1 MCNFEG
7 VNGAMEEK
15 IDLFETLETDR
26 LILRKIVD
34 DDAEALYRNIYNN
47 FEYFKFYYQFPF
59 ESFEDYKP
67 LVEKYKKW
75 YENGNHFRWG
85 IVLKE
90 TNEIIGLVQLHGKD
104 VSNNNCKIG
113 YIIGYNYTNKGYAK
127 EAVKAVIDFGL
138 NILNYHRIDAEI
150 VTENEPSIRVAE
162 GVGMRMESL
171 REDGYKIDEDY
182 FDQKVYTIINKKK

>member
-59 ESFEDYKP
+59 ESFEEYKP

-75 YENGNHFRWG
+75 YANGNHFRWG

>member
-7 VNGAMEEK
+7 VNGDMEEK

-59 ESFEDYKP
+59 ESFEEYKS

-75 YENGNHFRWG
+75 YANGNHFRWG

-90 TNEIIGLVQLHGKD
+90 TNEIIGLVQLLGRD
-104 VSNNNCKIG
+104 ASNNNCKIG
-113 YIIGYNYTNKGYAK
+113 YIIGYNYTNNGYAK
-127 EAVKAVIDFGL
+127 EAIKTVINFGL
-138 NILNYHRIDAEI
+138 NSLNYHRIDAEI
-150 VTENEPSIRVAE
+150 VVGNEPSIRVAE
-162 GVGMRMESL
+162 GVGMHMESI
-171 REDGYKIDEDY
+171 RKDGYKIDEEY